1 MKKLIVSMFVFVL
14 AQHTVAAEIGED
26 PYKKIEHIT
35 LKNGMQVFLAPSEE
49 ATTTELRL
57 EVGVGWEVERKGQ
70 YGMSHLLEH
79 VLFRDK
85 QLKDEMTYLQLIKE
99 AGGSANGTTTTRQ
112 TAYFGSI
119 PSKKGTWLLE
129 SFGKMILEPSIIPEY
144 VEKEKGTVE
153 LEIGRPGPISEAL
166 GFNPMDYIYPSY
178 LREPSFMKSEFG
190 LSEEDDRFTR
200 TEEQLSNRRLQ
211 VDQLK
216 QHYADWYYPANMKL
230 FIAGKYDRAQIMA
243 EVDKRWGSLAARDGK
258 KLKAPP
264 TPNPVDRPYVRRILW
279 EDTPYVYMGGK
290 AWNRTF
296 TDIVI
301 ADSYMEFLAHR
312 LMKEIRN
319 VKGQTYSAN
328 SWDYYTHGYG
338 YGALQFQTP
347 KEHLQ
352 ENIDIAKSYL
362 QTEARDGKFTEA
374 QMKEAITLYLS
385 KYQLMGRDAE
395 KMMNLAGNYENQVV
409 EYGSFK
415 SPFEILQNVK
425 LEDYNKSLQ
434 ATFNEKHAYDVV
446 YTPALFFS
454 FDVYVMYFLV
464 AVGSF
469 IGLRRLFTKPF
480 AHDRLSWVRKVK
492 YPPVKALEAL
502 GVIAMYYG
510 VVHTQLSLSKMFTSS
525 QFVQSHLFLSQY
537 VYGAVWMFA
546 TILVAQGVFSLMP
559 RKLMVVDGKLM
570 IKSLTYYSK
579 VIPLEQIAKVE
590 AFNHFTKPFAFKL
603 WFKQVNFRYFFVNP
617 KFWQK
622 GLMIELKNGKAYY
635 FSVNE
640 AEKSCNEL
648 TGLLTTPKTADGE
661 ITKAA

>member
-1 MKKLIVSMFVFVL
+1 MKKLIISMFVFAL
-14 AQHTVAAEIGED
+14 AQHSFAAEIGED
-26 PYKKIEHIT
+26 PYKKIEHVT
-35 LKNGMQVFLAPSEE
+35 LKNGMQIFLAPSEE

-57 EVGVGWEVERKGQ
+57 EVGVGWEVERQGE

-99 AGGSANGTTTTRQ
+99 AGGSANGTTMPRQ

-119 PSKKGTWLLE
+119 PAKKGTWLLE

-153 LEIGRPGPISEAL
+153 LEIGRPGPISETL
-166 GFNPMDYIYPSY
+166 GFNPMDYIYPAY
-178 LREPSFMKSEFG
+178 FKGPSFMKSEFG
-190 LSEEDDRFTR
+190 ISEDDDKFTR

-216 QHYADWYYPANMKL
+216 THYADWYYPANMKL
-230 FIAGKYDRAQIMA
+230 FVAGKYDRAQIMA
-243 EVDKRWGSLAARDGK
+243 EINKRWASLPAREGK

-264 TPNPVDRPYVRRILW
+264 TPKPADRPYVRRILW
-279 EDTPYVYMGGK
+279 EDTPYVYIGGK
-290 AWNRTF
+290 SWNRTF
-296 TDIVI
+296 KDIVI
-301 ADSYMEFLAHR
+301 AASYMEFLSHR

-319 VKGQTYSAN
+319 VKGQTYSAR
-328 SWDYYTHGYG
+328 SFDYYSYGYG

-362 QTEARDGKFTEA
+362 QNEARDGKFTEA

-385 KYQLMGRDAE
+385 EYQLMGRDAE
-395 KMMNLAGNYENQVV
+395 KMMHLAGNYENQLV
-409 EYGSFK
+409 EYGSFQ
-415 SPFEILQNVK
+415 SPFEILQNVT

-434 ATFNEKHAYDVV
+434 ATFDEKHAYDVV
-446 YTPALFFS
+446 YTPAMFFS
-454 FDVYVMYFLV
+454 FDVYLMYFLV

-480 AHDRLSWVRKVK
+480 AHDRLQWIRKVK

-502 GVIAMYYG
+502 GVIVMYYG
-510 VVHTQLSLSKMFTSS
+510 VIHTQLFLSSLFTSS

-579 VIPLEQIAKVE
+579 VIPLDQIAKVE
-590 AFNHFTKPFAFKL
+590 SFNYFKKAFDIKL
-603 WFKQVNFRYFFVNP
+603 WIKQVNFRYFFVNP
-617 KFWQK
+617 MFWQK
-622 GLMIELKNGKAYY
+622 GLMVELKNGKAYY
-635 FSVNE
+635 FGVND
-640 AEKSCNEL
+640 AEKSCKEL
-648 TGLLTTPKTADGE
+648 VGLLPGKEKTDGE
-661 ITKAA
+661 ISKAA